1 MTFSSTGRE
10 RVKGTKCLKKKTIAK
25 LKFVNWTSK
34 NENIVERLPMS
45 RFLLHLL
52 IHLWTLFYIGIK
64 SPEIEIPLIVFL
76 IDFKTEGL

>member
-10 RVKGTKCLKKKTIAK
+10 RVKGTKYLKKNNCEIKVCQ
-25 LKFVNWTSK
+25 LDLK

-64 SPEIEIPLIVFL
+64 SPEIEIPLIVFS